1 MSDSTVMNI
10 TVVIIAVGGN
20 IFVAFVVIKMST
32 WAIFAKGWIGKAAGV
47 LNAKTGGLTNRAQKF
62 AENRGIYQR
71 NQAARNQREQERQRR
86 AVEGVARVATNDG
99 WRGRMFRRKAAGGL
113 SAQVMGTLTGDRFGA
128 NMAGQERALQNA
140 QDQQRKLRHEE
151 ADRAAKRMV
160 TLGIEGDTDLENIAL
175 GGGYVD
181 PGTGAFV
188 STGQFNQTRGG
199 TSAGVGAQTT
209 GGTATGVG
217 LQVGHAEQQ
226 AAINALVAQGRIGRL
241 RDLEAVSARGAGGT
255 PRTELHHMLDE
266 AYTTTSNK
274 IGDKAPDLMPNR
286 RATNGVA
293 AFTDLQPKDVSAW
306 HQSTVLAAEH
316 YYNAAPAGNAEKDQA
331 LRAFSEAAS
340 NTSTLASLS
349 PEQVANFRNMME
361 RHRAA
366 GNAVPNNV
374 RTAIND
380 AYTRKGGK
388 VTDLVPPL

>member
-86 AVEGVARVATNDG
+86 AVEGVARVATNEG

-128 NMAGQERALQNA
+128 NIAGQERALQNA

-160 TLGIEGDTDLENIAL
+160 TLGIEGDTDLENIAR

-199 TSAGVGAQTT
+199 M
-209 GGTATGVG
+209 ATGVS

-226 AAINALVAQGRIGRL
+226 AAINALVAQGRVGRL

-331 LRAFSEAAS
+331 LRAFSEAAG

-349 PEQVANFRNMME
+349 PEQVTNFRNMME
-361 RHRAA
+361 RHIAA
-366 GNAVPNNV
+366 GNVVSNNV

-380 AYTRKGGK
+380 AYTRKGGN
-388 VTDLVPPL
+388 TADPVPPL